1 MKKKLQSYFSLMG
14 KSFLMAVAVMS
25 FFALLLSVGAV
36 LKNPHFVEAVPMLG
50 NKAVQ
55 FIAAVLNES
64 GLVVISSM
72 PLVFALSIAVG
83 MSKKDDRGLAA
94 FSALVGY
101 LFMITFSA
109 LTLRFFGLNL
119 EPVVSVG
126 DNNVVSLGQSLE
138 MRRAMQGF
146 VLGMQTIDTGVLGG
160 IAVGLSAAAVTKR
173 FKNQKLPMV
182 FGFYQGKH
190 FPPIMM
196 GIIFALVGIVV
207 TFVWPVVGNAIYA
220 AADVIVAGSGVVGSF
235 LFGFI
240 ERLLIPTGLHH
251 VWYSIVHFTPVG
263 GELEIGGTLYA
274 GTKAITTAAL
284 SDPNFTENISEITR
298 LWLGQG
304 ATPIKVFG
312 IPAACLAYYFAAEDK
327 SKAKAVAVSA
337 AMASMF
343 AGVTEPFEFLFLFL
357 APGLFL
363 GHCVLTGLSFAI
375 LDIMNASYLGS
386 NNIIELIVN
395 GVMQGHKSTWIPIVI
410 VGIVMFVAYFF
421 LFRWYIAKYRIP
433 LPGCAGSHSSS
444 DNEDVFEDDEM
455 LQDES
460 TKQAKGAGK
469 TDKERIA
476 KQIVRA
482 VGGPENIK
490 EYTNCI
496 SRLRIFVVNP
506 GKINMP
512 LLETVPDSM
521 GLVRPSDEE
530 VHIVFGMNVDAYR
543 QAVDSV
549 LEG

>member
-36 LKNPHFVEAVPMLG
+36 LKNPHFIEAAPFLG
-50 NKAVQ
+50 NNAVQ
-55 FIAAVLNES
+55 FVAAALNES
-64 GLVVISSM
+64 GLVVINNM
-72 PLVFALSIAVG
+72 PLVFAVSIAVG
-83 MSKKDDRGLAA
+83 MASKEDRGLSA
-94 FSALVGY
+94 FSALIGY
-101 LFMITFSA
+101 LFMIMFAA
-109 LTLRFFGLNL
+109 LTLRFFNLAL
-119 EPVVSVG
+119 EPTVSVG
-126 DNNVVSLGQSLE
+126 ENNIVSISQSLE
-138 MRRAMQGF
+138 MRKAMQNM

-160 IAVGLSAAAVTKR
+160 IVVGLSAAAVTKR
-173 FKNQKLPMV
+173 FKNQSLPMA

-190 FPPIMM
+190 FPPITM
-196 GIIFALVGIVV
+196 GLIFMVVGIVV

-235 LFGFI
+235 IFGFV

-263 GELEIGGTLYA
+263 GELEIGGTMYA

-284 SDPNFTENISEITR
+284 SDPNFTDNISDITR

-312 IPAACLAYYFAAEDK
+312 VPAACLAYYACAKDK
-327 SKAKAVAVSA
+327 NKAKAIAISA

-363 GHCVLTGLSFAI
+363 AHCALTGLSFAI

-395 GVMQGHKSTWIPIVI
+395 GVLQGHKSTWIPIVI
-410 VGIVMFVAYFF
+410 VGIVMFVAYFL
-421 LFRWYIAKYRIP
+421 LFRWYISKFKIP
-433 LPGCAGSHSSS
+433 LPGCAGSRESA
-444 DNEDVFEDDEM
+444 DNDDFDGEIDEM
-455 LQDES
+455 VPSAES
-460 TKQAKGAGK
+460 TPE
-469 TDKERIA
+469 DKVRIA
-476 KQIVRA
+476 RQIVQA
-482 VGGPENIK
+482 VGGPDNIK

-496 SRLRIFVVNP
+496 SRLRIFLVNP
-506 GKINMP
+506 KKVNEP
-512 LLETVPDSM
+512 LLETVPDAM
-521 GLVRPSDEE
+521 GIIHPSEE
-530 VHIVFGMNVDAYR
+530 EIHIVFGLNVDAYR
-543 QAVDSV
+543 QAVDQV
-549 LEG
+549 MKG

>member
-14 KSFLMAVAVMS
+14 KSFLMAVASMS

-36 LKNPHFVEAVPMLG
+36 LKNPHFVEAIPVLG
-50 NKAVQ
+50 NQTIQ

-64 GLVVISSM
+64 GLVVINNM

-83 MSKKDDRGLAA
+83 MAAKEDRGLSA
-94 FSALVGY
+94 FSALIGY

-109 LTLRFFGLNL
+109 LTLRFFGLTL
-119 EPVVSVG
+119 EPTVAVG
-126 DNNVVSLGQSLE
+126 DNNVVSVSQTLD
-138 MRRAMQGF
+138 MRKAMQGF
-146 VLGMQTIDTGVLGG
+146 ILGMQAIDTGVLGG
-160 IAVGLSAAAVTKR
+160 IVVGLSAAAVTKR
-173 FKNQKLPMV
+173 FKNQSLPMA

-196 GIIFALVGIVV
+196 GLIFALVGIAV
-207 TFVWPVVGNAIYA
+207 TFVWPIVGNAIYS
-220 AADVIVAGSGVVGSF
+220 AADVVVAGSGVIGSF

-263 GELEIGGTLYA
+263 GELEIGGTVYA

-284 SDPNFTENISEITR
+284 SDPNFTDNISNITR

-312 IPAACLAYYFAAEDK
+312 IPAACLAYYTCAEDK
-327 SKAKAVAVSA
+327 GKAKAIAVSA

-363 GHCVLTGLSFAI
+363 AHCVLTGLSFAI
-375 LDIMNASYLGS
+375 LDIVNASYLGS

-395 GVMQGHKSTWIPIVI
+395 GVMQGHKSTWVPIVI
-410 VGIVMFVAYFF
+410 VGIVMFVAYFA
-421 LFRWYIAKYRIP
+421 LFRFYITKFRIP
-433 LPGCAGSHSSS
+433 LPGCPGSKTGAANDDIEDSQLIEESKREAKDAGS
-444 DNEDVFEDDEM
+444 V
-455 LQDES
+455 
-460 TKQAKGAGK
+460 
-469 TDKERIA
+469 DKDRIA
-476 KQIVRA
+476 KQIIRA
-482 VGGPENIK
+482 VGGADNIK

-496 SRLRIFVVNP
+496 SRLRIFIIDPKKVNE
-506 GKINMP
+506 P

-521 GLVRPSDEE
+521 GLVRPSEE
-530 VHIVFGMNVDAYR
+530 EIHIVFGMNVDAYR
-543 QAVDSV
+543 QAVDRV
-549 LEG
+549 LKG

>member
-36 LKNPHFVEAVPMLG
+36 LKNPHFIEAVPLLG
-50 NKAVQ
+50 NQGVQ
-55 FIAAVLNES
+55 FVAGVLNES
-64 GLVVISSM
+64 GLVVINFM

-83 MSKKDDRGLAA
+83 MAPKEDRGLSA
-94 FSALVGY
+94 FSALIGY
-101 LFMITFSA
+101 LFMITFAA
-109 LTLRFFGLNL
+109 LTLRSFGLVL
-119 EPVVSVG
+119 EPSVTVG
-126 DNNVVSLGQSLE
+126 DNNVVSIGQTLE
-138 MRRAMQGF
+138 MRKAMQTTI
-146 VLGMQTIDTGVLGG
+146 LGMQTIDTGVIGG

-173 FKNQKLPMV
+173 FKNQSLPMV

-196 GIIFALVGIVV
+196 GLIFMLVGIVV
-207 TFVWPVVGNAIYA
+207 TFVWPVVGNGIYA
-220 AADVIVAGSGVVGSF
+220 AAEFIVAGSGVIGSF

-263 GELEIGGTLYA
+263 GELEIGGTVYA

-284 SDPNFTENISEITR
+284 SDPTFTDNISEITR

-312 IPAACLAYYFAAEDK
+312 VPGACLAYYFVAKDK
-327 SKAKAVAVSA
+327 NKAKAIAISA

-363 GHCVLTGLSFAI
+363 AHCALSGLSFAI
-375 LDIMNASYLGS
+375 LDILNASYLGS

-410 VGIVMFVAYFF
+410 VGVIMFVVYFL
-421 LFRWYIAKYRIP
+421 LFRWYIKKFRIP
-433 LPGCAGSHSSS
+433 LPGCAGSNDSTNN
-444 DNEDVFEDDEM
+444 DDFEGDIDETS
-455 LQDES
+455 EAPKS
-460 TKQAKGAGK
+460 GSA
-469 TDKERIA
+469 DKARIA
-476 KQIVRA
+476 KQIIRA
-482 VGGPENIK
+482 VGGPDNIR

-506 GKINMP
+506 KKINEP

-521 GLVRPSDEE
+521 GLVRPSEE
-530 VHIVFGMNVDAYR
+530 EIHIVFGMNVDAYR
-543 QAVDSV
+543 QAVDAE
-549 LEG
+549 LKG